1 LVNKKHFNGFS
12 KLDIRQQNS
21 EGQFPE
27 ASLPNS
33 IFTKKIY
40 SCFSYST
47 AVLNKI
53 CKLVNILKEASG
65 LFETFLA

>member
-27 ASLPNS
+27 ASQPNS
-33 IFTKKIY
+33 IFTKKYIPV
-40 SCFSYST
+40 FRIP
-47 AVLNKI
+47 LQFKI
-53 CKLVNILKEASG
+53 KFANY
-65 LFETFLA
+65 